1 MEKDDCQ
8 QLSALVADSPQIDD
22 TPHVG
27 AKPHGGAGVGLIL
40 SDEDG
45 MRNWQQAH

>member
-1 MEKDDCQ
+1 M
-8 QLSALVADSPQIDD
+8 LYSPQIDN

-27 AKPHGGAGVGLIL
+27 AKPCGSACIGLIL

-45 MRNWQQAH
+45 VRNWQQAN

>member
-1 MEKDDCQ
+1 M
-8 QLSALVADSPQIDD
+8 ADSPQIDD

-27 AKPHGGAGVGLIL
+27 AKPHGSAGVGLIL

-45 MRNWQQAH
+45 VRDWQQAHQGAMLEELQDL